1 MPVFCDE
8 KLKQFQLDT
17 KSSSYVMKVRD
28 GFLLH
33 LYWGSRLDV
42 RDHSYMLWDQGRAAF
57 SCRLEGC
64 DGPILDDMRLEYPA

>member
-33 LYWGSRLDV
+33 LYWG
-42 RDHSYMLWDQGRAAF
+42 Q
-57 SCRLEGC
+57 
-64 DGPILDDMRLEYPA
+64 PA